1 MNINEDLRSY
11 LAENKNKKAN
21 IGVFSVGLYAYWPQF
36 PGVKEKLLKHFSYFC
51 EKLISQTNSNII
63 ISNDICDS
71 YSKSLEAGDF
81 FSSKKLDMIICFS
94 ATYSPSSNAMTV
106 IQKSGNPPVL
116 LIGLQPVSGINYDA
130 DEATTAFIIETCNIT
145 SLPEIT
151 NSMIRMNHKPL
162 DIIAGMLYKDD
173 KAWTRIINWCEVA
186 DAANKL
192 KYDHIGLLGHV
203 YEGMLDM
210 NSDPTMFD
218 AFFGMHV
225 EHIEMDDLKK
235 IIDSV
240 TDSEVNEKLKE
251 IKELFDLPDPL
262 IDPITS
268 KVELSDLRWPAI
280 VSVSMDKLVLSF
292 KLTGL
297 AYYYRGLDENDNEK
311 MHAGMIIGNSLLTSK
326 GIAISGEQDL
336 KNCIAMLILNR
347 LGSGGSF
354 SELISADYNENY
366 VLVGHDGPH
375 HLNIAE
381 GRPVLRNLSILHGKR
396 GYGPSVEYK
405 LKTGP
410 ITILGLT
417 QTYEGKFKFIIAEG
431 ESIPGDTPANGNT
444 STRVKFT
451 KDVRDFIE
459 KWSNEGPTHH
469 FALGIGHISN
479 KIIMLAKYLKIE
491 HEFISL

>member
-1 MNINEDLRSY
+1 MNINKDFNSY

-21 IGVFSVGLYAYWPQF
+21 IGVFSIGLSAYWPQF
-36 PGVKEKLLKHFSYFC
+36 QGVKEKLLKHFAYFTG
-51 EKLISQTNSNII
+51 ELISRANSNII
-63 ISNDICDS
+63 VFNDICDN
-71 YSKSLEAGDF
+71 YDKSLEAGNFFASKNLDMLICF
-81 FSSKKLDMIICFS
+81 FS
-94 ATYSPSSNAMTV
+94 TYSPSSHAITV
-106 IQKSGNPPVL
+106 IQKSGNPHVL
-116 LIGLQPVSGINYDA
+116 LIGLQPVPGINYDA

-151 NSMIRMNHKPL
+151 NAMIRMNHKPL
-162 DIIAGMLYKDD
+162 DIITGVLYKDE
-173 KAWTRIINWCEVA
+173 KAWKRIIDWCDVA
-186 DAANKL
+186 DTAYKL

-235 IIDSV
+235 IIDNIN
-240 TDSEVNEKLKE
+240 DSEINEKIRE
-251 IKELFDLPDPL
+251 IKGLFNLPDPV

-268 KVELSDLRWPAI
+268 KVEISDLRWPAI
-280 VSVSMDKLVLSF
+280 VSAGMDKLVLNF

-297 AYYYRGLDENDNEK
+297 AYYYMGLDENDNEK

-326 GIAISGEQDL
+326 GIAVSGEQDL
-336 KNCIAMLILNR
+336 KNCIAMLIMSR
-347 LGSGGSF
+347 FGSGGSF
-354 SELISADYNENY
+354 SELISADYNENF

-381 GRPVLRNLSILHGKR
+381 GKPVLRNLSILHGKR

-405 LKTGP
+405 LKTGHV
-410 ITILGLT
+410 TILGLT

-431 ESIPGDTPANGNT
+431 ESIAGETPANGNT

-451 KDVRDFIE
+451 KDIRNFIE

-469 FALGIGHISN
+469 FALGTGHVAN
-479 KIIMLAKYLKIE
+479 KIIALAKYLKVE
-491 HEFISL
+491 YELISL